1 MITCPRCGAE
11 NKPTATQCR
20 MCATQLELPAT
31 LIAPQGAFES
41 PDPKGGGAGPGE
53 VLCATCGAVNE
64 ATWAFC
70 QQCGS
75 PLQRAAAPPPPPPP
89 APTPPPPVPP
99 TVVAPPVVAP
109 PTVMAQPAP
118 AAPPTVMSQP
128 AAAPPTVVAQPSPG
142 YTAHA
147 GSVVPPQEVPV
158 GTSNIVN
165 GVNCANCGK
174 VNPQGSSFCSACGSA
189 LPVEKTLMMMAS
201 SRNTPTARLRLIQ
214 EGGGEGEVYKLETDE
229 TIVGRNQGDIRFP
242 HDGYMSGRHA
252 RIVRQGENY
261 VLVDE
266 RSKNGTFKK
275 IDGEVPL
282 KSGDVILVGKQLF
295 RFEVG

>member
-31 LIAPQGAFES
+31 LIAPQPGFEM
-41 PDPKGGGAGPGE
+41 PDRAAAGPGE
-53 VLCATCGAVNE
+53 MLCSTCGAVNE

-75 PLQRAAAPPPPPPP
+75 ALQRAAAPPPP
-89 APTPPPPVPP
+89 APPPPIPP
-99 TVVAPPVVAP
+99 TVVAPVPVP
-109 PTVMAQPAP
+109 PTVIAQPAP
-118 AAPPTVMSQP
+118 APPTIVSQP
-128 AAAPPTVVAQPSPG
+128 APGYTAPPSPG
-142 YTAHA
+142 YTAHV
-147 GSVVPPQEVPV
+147 GSAPSEPPP
-158 GTSNIVN
+158 GTSNIIN

-174 VNPQGSSFCSACGSA
+174 INPQGSSFCSACGSA
-189 LPVEKTLMMMAS
+189 LPVEKTLIMIAS
-201 SRNTPTARLRLIQ
+201 SRTAPTARLRLIQ
-214 EGGGEGEVYKLETDE
+214 EGGGQGEVYKLESDE

-252 RIVRQGENY
+252 RIVRQGEGY

-266 RSKNGTFKK
+266 NSKNGTFKK

-295 RFEVG
+295 RFEIG